1 MGAWSPV
8 IDLPIVAVNVMM
20 LPTRHVLMWDA
31 YEFGQDARLWNPA
44 LGTFTT
50 VPINTTNI
58 FCSGQVALPDGRA
71 LVVGGHQA
79 DFVGLQDANIFDP
92 VTQTWTPATPMA
104 FPRWY
109 PTATVLPDG
118 RVLVVSGSTACEGCI
133 ADIPEI
139 YDPVANTWTSLPSAR
154 ISMPLYPFI
163 FVLPDG
169 RILYAGSDEATT
181 TTHVLDLTT
190 QTWTM
195 VDPVA
200 VPGGSAAM
208 YWPGV
213 VLKAGAPA
221 NTLRPP
227 EPAVETAYV
236 LDTNHPSP
244 AWRQVGSMA
253 FPRAYHTLTVL
264 PDGTVAVTGGIR
276 TTGLT
281 TGEAVLPAEIWDP
294 RTERWSTMASA
305 QVRRSYHSTALLLP
319 DGRVLVAGSGRSG
332 DVNQLNAEIFSPPYL
347 FHGARPVITSSPA
360 VVPIGTQFFVGTT
373 DAADITAVA
382 LGRLGAVTHAVD
394 MEQRYV
400 PLEFQ
405 PAVGGLVVRA
415 PASLNISPPGY
426 YMLFVQNTAGVPSVA
441 AFVRVVG
448 AAHAT
453 LRRPPPPSRPP
464 PVRSPSPVPP
474 PTMWVSPRSPGS
486 TTGEARAW

>member
-264 PDGTVAVTGGIR
+264 PDGTVAVTGGSGQR
-276 TTGLT
+276 GLPLARPCFRPRSGT
-281 TGEAVLPAEIWDP
+281 HGPSGGPRWPALRSGARIT
-294 RTERWSTMASA
+294 R
-305 QVRRSYHSTALLLP
+305 RRSCFQTA
-319 DGRVLVAGSGRSG
+319 AC
-332 DVNQLNAEIFSPPYL
+332 
-347 FHGARPVITSSPA
+347 SSP
-360 VVPIGTQFFVGTT
+360 
-373 DAADITAVA
+373 
-382 LGRLGAVTHAVD
+382 
-394 MEQRYV
+394 E
-400 PLEFQ
+400 
-405 PAVGGLVVRA
+405 
-415 PASLNISPPGY
+415 
-426 YMLFVQNTAGVPSVA
+426 AGVPGMSISSTPR
-441 AFVRVVG
+441 FS
-448 AAHAT
+448 
-453 LRRPPPPSRPP
+453 RRRIS
-464 PVRSPSPVPP
+464 
-474 PTMWVSPRSPGS
+474 S
-486 TTGEARAW
+486 TAPDR

>member
-1 MGAWSPV
+1 
-8 IDLPIVAVNVMM
+8 
-20 LPTRHVLMWDA
+20 
-31 YEFGQDARLWNPA
+31 
-44 LGTFTT
+44 
-50 VPINTTNI
+50 
-58 FCSGQVALPDGRA
+58 
-71 LVVGGHQA
+71 
-79 DFVGLQDANIFDP
+79 
-92 VTQTWTPATPMA
+92 
-104 FPRWY
+104 
-109 PTATVLPDG
+109 
-118 RVLVVSGSTACEGCI
+118 
-133 ADIPEI
+133 
-139 YDPVANTWTSLPSAR
+139 
-154 ISMPLYPFI
+154 
-163 FVLPDG
+163 
-169 RILYAGSDEATT
+169 
-181 TTHVLDLTT
+181 
-190 QTWTM
+190 
-195 VDPVA
+195 
-200 VPGGSAAM
+200 
-208 YWPGV
+208 
-213 VLKAGAPA
+213 
-221 NTLRPP
+221 
-227 EPAVETAYV
+227 
-236 LDTNHPSP
+236 
-244 AWRQVGSMA
+244 
-253 FPRAYHTLTVL
+253 
-264 PDGTVAVTGGIR
+264 
-276 TTGLT
+276 
-281 TGEAVLPAEIWDP
+281 
-294 RTERWSTMASA
+294 
-305 QVRRSYHSTALLLP
+305 
-319 DGRVLVAGSGRSG
+319 VLVAGSGRSG